1 MNDTAL
7 RWANLAEAATLVA
20 LFCVAMPLKYWAG
33 LPVAVSVMGSIH
45 GLCFVLFIVV
55 LMRALSMQT
64 VGIRYSL
71 ALVVGAFIPFG
82 GFINDYWMRKKFE
95 A

>member
-20 LFCVAMPLKYWAG
+20 LFCVAMPLKYMAG
-33 LPVAVSVMGSIH
+33 FPAAVSLVGSIH
-45 GLCFVLFIVV
+45 GICFLLFIFV
-55 LMRALSMQT
+55 LMRALFMRSI
-64 VGIRYSL
+64 GIPYSL

-82 GFINDYWMRKKFE
+82 GFINDYWMRKRQE
-95 A
+95 V

>member
-20 LFCVAMPLKYWAG
+20 LFCVAMPLKYMAG
-33 LPVAVSVMGSIH
+33 LPVAVSIVGSLH
-45 GLCFVLFIVV
+45 GLCFMLFIVV
-55 LMRALSMQT
+55 LMRALFMRS
-64 VGIRYSL
+64 VGIVYSL
-71 ALVVGAFIPFG
+71 ALIVGAFVPFG
-82 GFINDYWMRKKFE
+82 GFINDYWMQKRQP